1 MSDEHRVDILANRPE
16 SEDQFIRDQRE
27 WFALI
32 PIGTLAVLGTVLYV
46 LYMKLWSSEWQEPGE
61 LDWRNA

>member
-46 LYMKLWSSEWQEPGE
+46 LYMKLWSSE
-61 LDWRNA
+61 

>member
-1 MSDEHRVDILANRPE
+1 MADEHRVDILANRQE
-16 SEDQFIRDQRE
+16 SEDQAIRDQRE

-46 LYMKLWSSEWQEPGE
+46 LYMKLWSSE
-61 LDWRNA
+61 